1 LETSHSSNRE
11 PSNRSKHEGRRD
23 ACPVRGD
30 NMTEAT
36 ATVVVAALT
45 FLTVVYNSINQRKIE
60 KHVSETNDAVNN
72 RHKKVDKNGN
82 VPLKLYDLVIE
93 NHGRIEDLS
102 DWKDGFDGSRLGNA
116 EEVNK
121 LCERLD
127 LIEKKQDTLII
138 RPPCMHYDAKK
149 KNQNIQ
155 TEETKEAD

>member
-1 LETSHSSNRE
+1 
-11 PSNRSKHEGRRD
+11 
-23 ACPVRGD
+23 
-30 NMTEAT
+30 MTEAT
-36 ATVVVAALT
+36 ATVIVAALT
-45 FLTVVYNSINQRKIE
+45 FLTVVYNSFTQRRIE
-60 KHVSETNDAVNN
+60 RNTNEVNEAVNM
-72 RHKKVDKNGN
+72 RHLKADENGN
-82 VPLKLYDLVIE
+82 VPKRLYDLVIE

-102 DWKDGFDGSRLGNA
+102 DWKDGFDGSKLGNA
-116 EEVNK
+116 HEVNR